1 MSYETIVEGLHER
14 LVTVTAL
21 KAVLDYVP
29 TSVQDSP
36 VVWSVLAD
44 MKITRTGQ
52 VVAKPYR
59 ILHRVAIQW
68 QDNEQAELAALP
80 LVDSIP
86 DAVEADP
93 HLGGRLV
100 SGMAEINE
108 CEAGWATIGG
118 LEFRLLDFYSTVVE
132 K

>member
-1 MSYETIVEGLHER
+1 MSYLTIVEGLHER
-14 LVTVTAL
+14 LLTVTAL

-29 TSVQDSP
+29 TSVQDTP
-36 VVWSVLAD
+36 ILWSALAS
-44 MKITRTGQ
+44 MKITRHGQ
-52 VVAKPYR
+52 IVAATYR

-68 QDNEQAELAALP
+68 QDNEEAELEAIP

-86 DAVEADP
+86 AAVQADP

-100 SGMAEINE
+100 SGLAEINE
-108 CEAGWATIGG
+108 CEPGWAEIDGV
-118 LEFRLLDFYSTVVE
+118 EYRLLDFYSTVVE